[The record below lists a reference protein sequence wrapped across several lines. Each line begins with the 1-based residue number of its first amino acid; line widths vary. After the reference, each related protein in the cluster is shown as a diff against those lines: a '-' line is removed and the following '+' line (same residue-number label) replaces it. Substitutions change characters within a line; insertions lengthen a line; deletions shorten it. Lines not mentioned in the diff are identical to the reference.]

1 MFNFKQSAFQENKIA
16 FNWLKLSVLAIAI
29 SGIFSIFLV
38 FLRTPIL
45 VNIFSK
51 NIFKLSL
58 IVHVNLSITVWMLT
72 ILCLINSITFTGI
85 KQKLSS
91 WPLLVATL
99 GTILIS
105 ISIFFGGEP
114 SLNNYIPILE
124 NIVFIIGISLFL
136 SGVLVSCLLSV
147 LEFFCTKSR
156 NAYNQNLS
164 IVSFSTSIIYITAIM
179 CFYLTTS
186 QLNNRILNYENS
198 HYYELVFWA
207 FGHIVQYVFIQ
218 LLIFSWFILAQAHL
232 GSQIISQM
240 SWNKIFYINPII
252 CIVCPLFFIFASV
265 ESGAYI
271 EFFTMHMKY
280 FGGISASISA
290 TIILYHLYKIKS
302 KKLDYKIYCFIFSL
316 LIFAIGGLIGYLIS
330 GTNVTVPAHY
340 HGSIVGITIALM
352 GLIYYIIAQLGY
364 KLLPNKILTIQLFL
378 YCLGQAIHIIGLALS
393 GGYGAMRKVAGV
405 ELSATA
411 KFYMGLMGLG
421 GIIAIISG
429 IIFIVSCYLA
439 IKNGRKNE
447 SE

>member
-1 MFNFKQSAFQENKIA
+1 
-16 FNWLKLSVLAIAI
+16 
-29 SGIFSIFLV
+29 
-38 FLRTPIL
+38 
-45 VNIFSK
+45 
-51 NIFKLSL
+51 
-58 IVHVNLSITVWMLT
+58 
-72 ILCLINSITFTGI
+72 
-85 KQKLSS
+85 
-91 WPLLVATL
+91 
-99 GTILIS
+99 
-105 ISIFFGGEP
+105 
-114 SLNNYIPILE
+114 
-124 NIVFIIGISLFL
+124 
-136 SGVLVSCLLSV
+136 
-147 LEFFCTKSR
+147 
-156 NAYNQNLS
+156 
-164 IVSFSTSIIYITAIM
+164 
-179 CFYLTTS
+179 
-186 QLNNRILNYENS
+186 
-198 HYYELVFWA
+198 
-207 FGHIVQYVFIQ
+207 
-218 LLIFSWFILAQAHL
+218 
-232 GSQIISQM
+232 M

-378 YCLGQAIHIIGLALS
+378 YCLGQAIHITGLALS